1 MPPRKGN
8 RPGKKP
14 NTPAYYGKKAK
25 KSSLDGVEVRPI
37 VPKKKPTPKKKLP
50 DLPPP
55 LPIDGILKDRLFQ
68 GIPGFDPEPP
78 KPRPPRPKL
87 RPGEPYTAQP
97 KAKPTM
103 DSIRKKA
110 ILDLFVTPLTVGS
123 TTIGIT
129 MLLLSWAFGGG
140 AVMTFLGFLGVL
152 VGLGWAGT
160 NFALNLEKVVQNAA
174 KTIELETK
182 EATKQKLDELDE
194 KLCRDRDPRDQ
205 TYLRDMRE
213 LYDAFMADYEAG
225 KLSEYCTPQTV
236 DQIKELFN
244 LVVKKLEDAFN
255 IWETSRNLRGK
266 AKDLAQADRD
276 KIIEDVGKAVDH
288 MGEIVSGIRS
298 LRAKANNSDMD
309 RLRENLDRQLNAAR
323 RTQEQMEGINQSLH
337 ERQ

>member
-1 MPPRKGN
+1 MARKS
-8 RPGKKP
+8 KKP
-14 NTPAYYGKKAK
+14 EDNPPAYYGSKKKKAAK
-25 KSSLDGVEVRPI
+25 KTARKKTTLDGVKVDPI
-37 VPKKKPTPKKKLP
+37 VTSKRKPRTKKLP
-50 DLPPP
+50 PLPPQ
-55 LPIDGILKDRLFQ
+55 LGLDGIKKDALFQ
-68 GIPGFDPEPP
+68 WAE
-78 KPRPPRPKL
+78 
-87 RPGEPYTAQP
+87 P
-97 KAKPTM
+97 KAPSQPAEKPSM

-129 MLLLSWAFGGG
+129 LLLLSWALGGG

-182 EATKQKLDELDE
+182 EAIKQRLDELDE

-213 LYDAFMADYEAG
+213 LYDAFMTDYEAG
-225 KLSEYCTPQTV
+225 RLSEYCSPQTV

-244 LVVKKLEDAFN
+244 LVVKKLEEAFN
-255 IWETSRNLRGK
+255 IWDTSRNLRGK

-298 LRAKANNSDMD
+298 LRAKATNGDME